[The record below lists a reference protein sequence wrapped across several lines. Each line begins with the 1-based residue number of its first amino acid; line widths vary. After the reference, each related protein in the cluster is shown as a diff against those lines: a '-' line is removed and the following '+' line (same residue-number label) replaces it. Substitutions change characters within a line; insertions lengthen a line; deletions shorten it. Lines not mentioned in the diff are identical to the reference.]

1 MGSGREDDV
10 YAKPTAPRSIGG
22 IVDDAVRLYRASFAK
37 AWPLAL
43 CGQILIAAPT
53 LIIQYQFIGV
63 RGRDPTAIL
72 ALFKSPTVWLSY
84 VVVVLLA
91 LGFYNALVALV
102 NGFATEKLETAGRSV
117 SVGFRLLP
125 RSVLLFVVLAALLA
139 VCGVGAGI
147 LMGISSVFASPVLRA
162 ILVIGVAVVFIY
174 VWGRVFLANI
184 ALIVQ
189 DAGIF
194 KSIGISWALIK
205 NYWWRT
211 ATVYTIA
218 LIMAMVF
225 YAAIA
230 ALDAL
235 LGAVLHNSGAL
246 AVIVGQVVAVPT
258 YAVLM
263 SLLPAVQLAMYYD
276 LKLRKEGAD
285 LASRVN
291 ALAPQ

>member
-1 MGSGREDDV
+1 M